1 MVSRVRNAISALV
14 IVQGT
19 IVVVLIKSKV
29 DHHEKKKKIETSR
42 KASTSR
48 QCRNVGHCLLNV
60 TGSNSDHASRPR

>member
-29 DHHEKKKKIETSR
+29 DHHHEKKKKRKSR
-42 KASTSR
+42 LR
-48 QCRNVGHCLLNV
+48 E
-60 TGSNSDHASRPR
+60 RPRHRDSVGMLATVY

>member
-29 DHHEKKKKIETSR
+29 DHHHEKKKRNSR
-42 KASTSR
+42 LR
-48 QCRNVGHCLLNV
+48 E
-60 TGSNSDHASRPR
+60 RPRHRDSVGMLATVY

>member
-29 DHHEKKKKIETSR
+29 DHHHEKKKKENRDFEKGLDIATVSECWPLFTER
-42 KASTSR
+42 DWIK
-48 QCRNVGHCLLNV
+48 Q
-60 TGSNSDHASRPR
+60 

>member
-29 DHHEKKKKIETSR
+29 DHHHEKKKRKSR
-42 KASTSR
+42 LR
-48 QCRNVGHCLLNV
+48 E
-60 TGSNSDHASRPR
+60 RPRHRDSVGMLATVY